1 MRGTTEGLPTMV
13 MELGQK
19 SAGAANG
26 NSTDGAANG
35 NGRTTPRAGGA
46 GAPVTGSG
54 MTPRQVATSAI
65 SNTRVESTQDF
76 LAHAGA
82 DIYGQYV

>member
-1 MRGTTEGLPTMV
+1 MV
-13 MELGQK
+13 LDLDQK
-19 SAGAANG
+19 SVGANG
-26 NSTDGAANG
+26 HAADGTAKG
-35 NGRTTPRAGGA
+35 SGRTAPRGGAGGA
-46 GAPVTGSG
+46 PATGSG

-82 DIYGQYV
+82 DIYGQYVFGEREG